1 MLRSQDEHSEDIAAL
16 VLQISEITSFAS
28 TTQLL
33 QHRRLLSIVEKLLW
47 PVVSIDQF

>member
-28 TTQLL
+28 TTQLRQPQKIHTKNSSL
-33 QHRRLLSIVEKLLW
+33 PLRYFSI
-47 PVVSIDQF
+47 Q